1 MFEGIFTRSEQIAL
15 HQQAPLLTEREDYL
29 QYLHRQEYGYSSL
42 HRVASLLVPI
52 VQFLALNE
60 LRVIGMA
67 ELRQAAAAWS
77 ATQQR
82 EGDDIASQS
91 RRAESFLVV
100 ARPWLRFH
108 GKLAPRVMPY
118 QDEIAAFAEAMRVTR
133 GLAQATIVGY
143 CNRAQQFLTWL
154 AAEGGE
160 LPTVSLREIE
170 VFLNSRRNAGW
181 KPQVMASQC
190 QAMRSFF
197 QYAETQGWCRPNL
210 PLGIRSPRI
219 PKYRQHPKGPSW
231 RHVTQLLKL
240 ADGPK
245 PEQLRAKAMLL
256 LLMIYGLRS
265 SEIRDLRLNDFDW
278 RNEVF
283 TVRRAKRGGMQ
294 QYPLQY
300 EVGEAILAYLRFGRA
315 RSSSRHLF
323 LSLARPHGPLSSSV
337 VWQTVGKR
345 LRPIGLDLEH
355 AGPHSLRHACATRLL
370 QKGASLNEIADYLGH
385 HDTNSIGI
393 YAKHD
398 GYGLRQVA
406 AFGLTGLR

>member
-29 QYLHRQEYGYSSL
+29 RYLHRQEYGYSSL
-42 HRVASLLVPI
+42 YRVASLLVPI

-108 GKLAPRVMPY
+108 GKLTPRVLPY
-118 QDEIAAFAEAMRVTR
+118 QNEIAAFTEAMRVTR
-133 GLAQATIVGY
+133 GLAQATINGY
-143 CNRAQQFLTWL
+143 CNRAQHFLTWL
-154 AAEGGE
+154 AAQGGE
-160 LPTVSLREIE
+160 LRTVSLREIE
-170 VFLNSRRNAGW
+170 TYLDSRRNSGL
-181 KPQVMASQC
+181 KPEVMASQC

-197 QYAETQGWCRPNL
+197 QYAETQGWCPPNL
-210 PLGIRSPRI
+210 PLGIRSPRV
-219 PKYRQHPKGPSW
+219 PKYHPHPKGPAW
-231 RHVTQLLKL
+231 RHVSQLLKL

-245 PEQLRAKAMLL
+245 PEQLRAKAILL
-256 LLMIYGLRS
+256 LLTIYGLRS
-265 SEIRDLRLNDFDW
+265 SEIRDLRLNNFDW

-300 EVGEAILAYLRFGRA
+300 EVGEAILAYLRFGRV
-315 RSSSRHLF
+315 RNSSSHLF
-323 LSLARPHGPLSSSV
+323 LSLMRPYGPLSSTV

-345 LRPIGLDLEH
+345 LRTLGLDLEH
-355 AGPHSLRHACATRLL
+355 IGPHSLRHACATRLL
-370 QKGASLNEIADYLGH
+370 KKGASLSDIAEYLGH